1 MFNNFSQQLNKSID
15 FHSVLSS
22 VAQYA
27 SFSCS
32 KQQIIEALPNLP
44 LLEIQRQGKLT
55 QEAIDFLQTGAIVNM
70 AGCTDVSMMT
80 KKASKRITLSPKEL
94 IDVASFLVACR
105 QVQNSLR
112 SSETVELKDLAESM
126 NVCPNLINQIHSQI
140 DLTGS
145 VKDDATAFLRNKNN
159 ELMDVRSNLQKK
171 SRAFLKKHGNQLM
184 ENMTTSISG
193 RISVLV
199 KASEKNSFGG
209 MVHGSSQS
217 GLAYYIEP
225 GEFVEDNNRIQMIQ
239 VEIEEEKHRICK
251 ELSSKVGQNA
261 FHIDS
266 NLQTMTILDIC
277 FCKGK
282 WAIAFDGCVPMVHTK
297 DHALLFENA
306 RHPLLKKETV
316 VANTYNLKAN
326 QYCLMISGPNMGGK
340 SVTLKTI
347 GLFIALTHAGFP
359 LSCHRAHVPY
369 YKSLYFDIG
378 DNQSI
383 ENNLSTFSSHISNLS
398 RICAECDENSFIL
411 LDEVGNGTD
420 PLEGASLATAILEFL
435 IKKKCTIVTSTH
447 YNQVKAFGKA
457 NPHVLVSSVEF
468 NSETLKPTYRYIP
481 GVSGASYAFNI
492 ASQYNLD
499 PWILEQAN
507 AYKEENIQQHEREL
521 ERLEK
526 LQEEVL
532 QEKDRFQK
540 LIQEAHRIQKEAMET
555 KAKWEK
561 KKEELDSAYQQEL
574 NEMLDA
580 KKEEAQQILAD
591 LRKQQTEQMHKQIEK
606 VHAINELYE
615 HSEEEEVNDKETF
628 KVGDYVRVKNLNS
641 HGEIVDLRKNQAV
654 VNVNGMKMKL
664 KINQLTKM
672 IRPKVEKVNTK
683 AHVDRTFKRFPLEL
697 NLIGMRVEEGLNTLD
712 HYLDQAVANRI
723 KQVRIVHGMGTGALR
738 SAIWKDLDKHPA
750 VKGKSSAGP
759 NEGGLGATIVVLK

>member
-1 MFNNFSQQLNKSID
+1 MSNNFSERLNKSID
-15 FHSVLSS
+15 FNSVLSS

-32 KQQIIEALPNLP
+32 KQEILSSLPNLS
-44 LLEIQRQGKLT
+44 LIEIQRQGTLI
-55 QEAIDFLQTGAIVNM
+55 QEAIDYLQSGAILNM
-70 AGCTDVSMMT
+70 AGCSDVSTIT
-80 KKASKRITLSPKEL
+80 KKASKRMTLSAKEL
-94 IDVASFLVACR
+94 LDVASFLVSCR
-105 QVQNSLR
+105 SVQNALH
-112 SSETVELKDLAESM
+112 SSETTELKDLAESM
-126 NVCPNLINQIHSQI
+126 DVCPNLINQIHGQI

-145 VKDDATAFLRNKNN
+145 VKEDATPLLRSKHH
-159 ELMDVRSNLQKK
+159 ELLDVRVNLQKK
-171 SRAFLKKHGNQLM
+171 SRAFLKKHSARLM

-193 RISVLV
+193 RVSVLV

-225 GEFVEDNNRIQMIQ
+225 AEFVEDNNRIQMIQ
-239 VEIEEEKHRICK
+239 VEIEEEKLRICK
-251 ELSSKVGQNA
+251 ELSKLVAQKA
-261 FHIDS
+261 FSIES
-266 NLQTMTILDIC
+266 NLQTMTLLDTC

-282 WAIAFDGCVPMVHTK
+282 WAIAFDGCVPMVHTR
-297 DHALLFENA
+297 DHSMLFENA

-316 VANTYNLKAN
+316 VANTYSLKAN

-347 GLFIALTHAGFP
+347 GLFVALTHAGFP

-369 YKSLYFDIG
+369 YHSLFFDIG

-398 RICAECDENSFIL
+398 KICSQCDENSFIL

-435 IKKKCTIVTSTH
+435 IQKKCTIVTSTH

-468 NSETLKPTYRYIP
+468 DGETLKPTYRYIP

-499 PWILEQAN
+499 PWILNKAN
-507 AYKEENIQQHEREL
+507 TYKEENIQQHEREL
-521 ERLEK
+521 EKLEK

-532 QEKDRFQK
+532 QEKERFQK
-540 LIQEAHRIQKEAMET
+540 LIQEAHRIQKEAMDT

-561 KKEELDSAYQQEL
+561 KKEELDTAYQQEL

-591 LRKQQTEQMHKQIEK
+591 LRKQQTSQMHKQIEK
-606 VHAINELYE
+606 VHALNELYE
-615 HSEEEEVNDKETF
+615 ENEEEEIEQKETL

-641 HGEIVDLRKNQAV
+641 HGEIVDIRKNQAV

-664 KINQLTKM
+664 KLNQLTKM
-672 IRPKVEKVNTK
+672 VRPNVEKVK
-683 AHVDRTFKRFPLEL
+683 IRPHVDRTFKRFPLEL
-697 NLIGMRVEEGLNTLD
+697 NIIGMRVEEGLDALD

-738 SAIWKDLDKHPA
+738 SAVWKDLDKHPH
-750 VKGKSSAGP
+750 VKGKTSAGP